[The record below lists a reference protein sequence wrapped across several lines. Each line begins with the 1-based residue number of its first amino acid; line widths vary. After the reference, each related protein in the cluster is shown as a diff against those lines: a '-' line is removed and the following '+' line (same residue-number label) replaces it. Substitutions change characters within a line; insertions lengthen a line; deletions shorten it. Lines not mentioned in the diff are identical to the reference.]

1 MRRSGREKV
10 EVRGRILHIEKI
22 EVFLIICPNI
32 HKKVNIRT
40 ILQSMMERL
49 TNYYANA
56 SLLEG
61 EEIYGV
67 NGDISNVSF
76 QIFDN

>member
-1 MRRSGREKV
+1 M
-10 EVRGRILHIEKI
+10 HIETI
-22 EVFLIICPNI
+22 EVFLGVFT
-32 HKKVNIRT
+32 KLREKVNIR
-40 ILQSMMERL
+40 IIFQSMMERL

>member
-1 MRRSGREKV
+1 MCK
-10 EVRGRILHIEKI
+10 ILPRTST
-22 EVFLIICPNI
+22 FSLPDLLIDI